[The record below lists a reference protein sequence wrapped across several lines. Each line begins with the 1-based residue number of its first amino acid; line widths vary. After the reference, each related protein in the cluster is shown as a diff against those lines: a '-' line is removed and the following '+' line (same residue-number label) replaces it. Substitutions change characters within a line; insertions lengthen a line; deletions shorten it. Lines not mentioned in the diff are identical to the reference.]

1 MSKPRVLFATS
12 EVYPLVKTG
21 GLADISYALA
31 QSLRQLGVDARILIP
46 GYTEIVHHKQLHL
59 TVVRDNLNIFSS
71 LNFPARLL
79 EGIIPHTDIPVYV
92 IDCPELYV
100 RDGGPYQDSKGGDW
114 LDNAM
119 RFGVLSKVAALFG
132 QYEYLS
138 LFEPDII
145 HCNDWQAGL
154 APAFLHFG
162 NQPHAKTLMNVHN
175 LAHQGVFGPEV
186 VTALNLPPESFSMF
200 GLEYYGLMSFLK
212 SGLYY
217 SDWISTVSPTYAKEI
232 QTPTFGYGLYDLLA
246 HSEKRLTGILN
257 GINVADWNPETDPY
271 ITANYSHANL
281 NGKAQNTLAL
291 RKRCKLDNS
300 RSSATRPIIGMI
312 TRLTHQKGFDLLIPV
327 ISKIIEEGAQLVL
340 LGSGDKELEARL
352 QAIAATMP
360 ESVSVTLG
368 YDEEF
373 SHQIEAGAD
382 IFLMP
387 SRFEPCGLNQ
397 MYSMRY
403 GTIPVVRRTG
413 GLADTVVDTLPST
426 LDNRT
431 ATGFVFEEEDSKALL
446 DCVLRALLVYRDKT
460 VWKNLRINGMTRD
473 FSWKNSAVQYI
484 TLYESLLNI
493 TA

>member
-21 GLADISYALA
+21 GLADISYALP
-31 QSLRQLGVDARILIP
+31 QSLRQLEVDARILIP
-46 GYTEIVHHKQLHL
+46 GYRDILQHSQLNL
-59 TVVRDNLNIFSS
+59 NVVRDKFNVFPS
-71 LNFPARLL
+71 LPFPVRLL
-79 EGIIPHTDIPVYV
+79 EGVLPQTDIPIYV
-92 IDCPELYV
+92 IDCPELYD
-100 RDGGPYQDSKGGDW
+100 RDGGPYQDKRGTDW
-114 LDNAM
+114 CDNSM
-119 RFGVLSKVAALFG
+119 RFGLLSKIAAMFG
-132 QYEYLS
+132 QYEFFS
-138 LFEPDII
+138 LFEPDIL

-162 NQPHAKTLMNVHN
+162 RHPHAKTLMNIHN

-186 VTALNLPPESFSMF
+186 VHALDLPPESFSMF

-232 QTPTFGYGLYDLLA
+232 QTPIFGYGLYDLLA

-257 GINVADWNPETDPY
+257 GINVTDWNPETDPY
-271 ITANYSHANL
+271 ISTPYNHTTAGLSN
-281 NGKAQNTLAL
+281 KAPNTLAL
-291 RKRCKLDNS
+291 RKRCKLD
-300 RSSATRPIIGMI
+300 SAKTSTRPLIGMI

-327 ISKIIEEGAQLVL
+327 IPKIIEEGAQLVL

-352 QAIAATMP
+352 QAIAAAMP

-403 GTIPVVRRTG
+403 GTVPVVRRTG
-413 GLADTVVDTLPST
+413 GLADTVVDTSPST

-431 ATGFVFEEEDSKALL
+431 ATGFAFEEEDSKALL
-446 DCVLRALLVYRDKT
+446 NCVLRAMLTFRDKKT
-460 VWKNLRINGMTRD
+460 WKSLQVNSMTRD
-473 FSWKNSAVQYI
+473 FSWKNSAEQYI
-484 TLYESLLNI
+484 ALYQSLLK
-493 TA
+493 